1 MKEHFVTKEIA
12 ISMEEIGFDEPCIC
26 GYNSYGA
33 LKHNIAISSPNK
45 DDFVSS
51 DKYDKKINAP
61 TWEQVIDWFIKQ
73 YNYSI
78 VIDNVIHGW
87 FWEIV
92 DVKSGGIIIQYECEL
107 TDGRFIYIKNRHEA
121 REFGILKAI
130 ELIKSNQTK

>member
-33 LKHNIAISSPNK
+33 LKHNIAILSPNK

-61 TWEQVIDWFIKQ
+61 TWEQAIYWFCKKDIHIIVVFPQ
-73 YNYSI
+73 SI
-78 VIDNVIHGW
+78 SGCIGYISTTEFNVIPVAGLRTIW
-87 FWEIV
+87 KDRYSF
-92 DVKSGGIIIQYECEL
+92 YEQ
-107 TDGRFIYIKNRHEA
+107 A
-121 REFGILKAI
+121 ILKAI
-130 ELIKSNQTK
+130 ELIKSKK